1 MVGGGGQLTSLARDA
16 SDKPMVPVPQQM
28 SNRTESLVAATQ
40 SPTTLYRASA
50 PLVFTWKKDDGEMRN
65 LSSTCVGRWVGV
77 SRHLGKERGNRGG
90 GT

>member
-1 MVGGGGQLTSLARDA
+1 LARDA

-50 PLVFTWKKDDGEMRN
+50 PLVFTWKKDDGEIRN
-65 LSSTCVGRWVGV
+65 LSSTWWVGA
-77 SRHLGKERGNRGG
+77 
-90 GT
+90 